1 MILYKRTFLT
11 VLLFVIHVS
20 LQAQGLTL
28 MPLGSYNAPK
38 NNQPFNKSSR
48 DFQDSISLPFVE
60 DFSYSGNHADYDKWL
75 GFSVQINGNLPLK
88 PPTIGVAT
96 FDGLNWKGNPYSNS
110 TSSGNADTLTSKPFR
125 LAYAPSDS
133 LYLSFFYQPG
143 GRGNFPEFIDSLI
156 LEFYNVSDSTWSWV
170 WGVKGEDY
178 PQLARDFSQVMIP
191 IVDTAYLKNG
201 FQFRFRNFAQQNGS
215 WDHWHIDYLKLE
227 TGRFQNDTSYND
239 FAFMYPATS
248 LLLNY
253 QSLPLWHFLPNAND
267 NMDDFYNLSM
277 TTLNAGPANKFYG
290 YEFYNANQVQVDVLL
305 LSNQGPIL
313 PREEYVLEEPVKY
326 TYEDPGTES
335 TVYFLHHYLSENQ
348 DDLSRNDTIVYE
360 QVLSNY
366 YALDDGMPE
375 ARISINNNGGGFAA
389 QRFDSYLSDSLKAVQ
404 MFFNR
409 TIGDAGGQSFFLMI
423 WSAGSNA
430 PGTLLYQKAVDY
442 PPNQGLNTFF
452 TIALDSAIYI
462 PSGSYYIGWAQT
474 SNFEINVGFDKNF
487 NNNSRIYYNLDGSWY
502 NYGAQQGTLMIRPL
516 FRYPYNLYVG
526 SESLP
531 QRDIAQWNLYPN
543 PASSSV
549 NIQVSI
555 EGNSHWMLMD
565 LSGRMI
571 KQGQSS
577 NSQIEVSLDQIPAG
591 LYFIGLKSAADSNYQ
606 FRKLVISNN
615 R

>member
-1 MILYKRTFLT
+1 
-11 VLLFVIHVS
+11 
-20 LQAQGLTL
+20 
-28 MPLGSYNAPK
+28 
-38 NNQPFNKSSR
+38 
-48 DFQDSISLPFVE
+48 
-60 DFSYSGNHADYDKWL
+60 
-75 GFSVQINGNLPLK
+75 
-88 PPTIGVAT
+88 
-96 FDGLNWKGNPYSNS
+96 
-110 TSSGNADTLTSKPFR
+110 
-125 LAYAPSDS
+125 
-133 LYLSFFYQPG
+133 
-143 GRGNFPEFIDSLI
+143 
-156 LEFYNVSDSTWSWV
+156 
-170 WGVKGEDY
+170 
-178 PQLARDFSQVMIP
+178 MIP

-267 NMDDFYNLSM
+267 NMDDFYNLSL

-290 YEFYNANQVQVDVLL
+290 YEFYNANQVQVDLLL

-313 PREEYVLEEPVKY
+313 PREEYILEEPVKY

-335 TVYFLHHYLSENQ
+335 TVYFLNHYLSENQ

-366 YALDDGMPE
+366 YALDDGTPE

-516 FRYPYNLYVG
+516 FRYPYDLYVG

-543 PASSSV
+543 PASGSV

-555 EGNSHWMLMD
+555 EGNSQWMLMD

-577 NSQIEVSLDQIPAG
+577 NSQIEVSLDQIPTG

>member
-1 MILYKRTFLT
+1 
-11 VLLFVIHVS
+11 
-20 LQAQGLTL
+20 
-28 MPLGSYNAPK
+28 
-38 NNQPFNKSSR
+38 
-48 DFQDSISLPFVE
+48 
-60 DFSYSGNHADYDKWL
+60 
-75 GFSVQINGNLPLK
+75 
-88 PPTIGVAT
+88 
-96 FDGLNWKGNPYSNS
+96 
-110 TSSGNADTLTSKPFR
+110 
-125 LAYAPSDS
+125 
-133 LYLSFFYQPG
+133 
-143 GRGNFPEFIDSLI
+143 
-156 LEFYNVSDSTWSWV
+156 
-170 WGVKGEDY
+170 
-178 PQLARDFSQVMIP
+178 
-191 IVDTAYLKNG
+191 
-201 FQFRFRNFAQQNGS
+201 
-215 WDHWHIDYLKLE
+215 
-227 TGRFQNDTSYND
+227 
-239 FAFMYPATS
+239 
-248 LLLNY
+248 
-253 QSLPLWHFLPNAND
+253 
-267 NMDDFYNLSM
+267 
-277 TTLNAGPANKFYG
+277 
-290 YEFYNANQVQVDVLL
+290 
-305 LSNQGPIL
+305 
-313 PREEYVLEEPVKY
+313 
-326 TYEDPGTES
+326 
-335 TVYFLHHYLSENQ
+335 
-348 DDLSRNDTIVYE
+348 
-360 QVLSNY
+360 
-366 YALDDGMPE
+366 
-375 ARISINNNGGGFAA
+375 
-389 QRFDSYLSDSLKAVQ
+389 

-516 FRYPYNLYVG
+516 FRYPYDLYVG

-543 PASSSV
+543 PASGSV

-555 EGNSHWMLMD
+555 EGNSQWMLMD

-577 NSQIEVSLDQIPAG
+577 NSQIEVSLDQIPTG

>member
-1 MILYKRTFLT
+1 MILYKRIFLT
-11 VLLFVIHVS
+11 ISLFLVQFCI
-20 LQAQGLTL
+20 QAQGLTL

-38 NNQPFNKSSR
+38 NNGQIHKTSR

-75 GFSVQINGNLPLK
+75 GYSVQINGNLPLK

-96 FDGLNWKGNPYSNS
+96 FDGLNWKGNPYSNAL
-110 TSSGNADTLTSKPFR
+110 TSGNADTLTSKPFR
-125 LAYAPSDS
+125 LAYSPADS

-143 GRGNFPEFIDSLI
+143 GRGNYPEFIDSLI
-156 LEFYNVSDSTWSWV
+156 LEFYNVTDSTWAWI

-178 PQLARDFSQVMIP
+178 PQLPRDFSQVMIP
-191 IVDTAYLKNG
+191 ITDTAYLKNG

-215 WDHWHIDYLKLE
+215 WDHWNLDYLKLE
-227 TGRFQNDTSYND
+227 AGRFQNDTLYND
-239 FAFMYPATS
+239 FAFMYPASS

-253 QSLPLWHFLPNAND
+253 QSVPLWHFLPNAND

-290 YEFYNANQVQVDVLL
+290 YEFYNANQVEVDVLL

-313 PREEYVLEEPVKY
+313 PREEYILEEPVKY

-366 YALDDGMPE
+366 YALDDGTPE

-404 MFFNR
+404 VFFNR
-409 TIGDAGGQSFFLMI
+409 TIGDVGGQSFYLMI

-430 PGTLLYQKAVDY
+430 PGTLLYEKAVEY
-442 PPNQGLNTFF
+442 PPSQGLNSFF
-452 TIALDSAIYI
+452 TFALDSAIYI
-462 PSGSYYIGWAQT
+462 PSGSYYVGWAQT
-474 SNFEINVGFDKNF
+474 SNFDINIGFDKNF
-487 NNNSRIYYNLDGSWY
+487 NNNGRIYYNLDGNWY

-516 FRYPYNLYVG
+516 FRYPYDLYVG
-526 SESLP
+526 SESQP
-531 QRDIAQWNLYPN
+531 KRDLSQWNLYPN
-543 PASSSV
+543 PANGSV

-555 EGNSHWMLMD
+555 EGNNQWLLMD
-565 LSGRMI
+565 PSGRVI
-571 KQGQSS
+571 NQGESN
-577 NSQIEVSLDQIPAG
+577 NSQIEVSLSEIPSG
-591 LYFIGLKSAADSNYQ
+591 FYFVGLKSASDSSFQ

>member
-156 LEFYNVSDSTWSWV
+156 LEFYNVSDSTWAWV